1 MHSERSGNKE
11 LKDESKKHLR
21 KKKLLKQENVET
33 RRESP

>member
-1 MHSERSGNKE
+1 MHSERSGSKE

-21 KKKLLKQENVET
+21 KKELLKEENVKT